1 MNIASLN
8 RDLKRRTGFTLIE
21 LLVVIAIIAIL
32 ASMLLPALSKA
43 KAKGQ
48 QTKCISNLKQLGIGM
63 AMYLNDNRDEFPGT
77 ASRNT
82 YGYHVED
89 WIYWRTNTK
98 VYPPIEKSLIAA
110 QTGSVSSNLFR
121 CPADMDDSERK
132 STGGDGNGPYF
143 YSYSLTSLGLSGTK
157 NLGMASIVDGT
168 KVYTFKSTTIKG
180 PSDKIMLAEE
190 QTSHKRAESPD
201 PGGTS
206 SIINDGRWAPAV
218 GGGGDQIT
226 LRHNKRG
233 NVGMADGHVQ
243 SMFPKEADTAARN
256 DPAF

>member
-121 CPADMDDSERK
+121 CPADMDDSER
-132 STGGDGNGPYF
+132 
-143 YSYSLTSLGLSGTK
+143 
-157 NLGMASIVDGT
+157 
-168 KVYTFKSTTIKG
+168 
-180 PSDKIMLAEE
+180 
-190 QTSHKRAESPD
+190 
-201 PGGTS
+201 
-206 SIINDGRWAPAV
+206 
-218 GGGGDQIT
+218 
-226 LRHNKRG
+226 
-233 NVGMADGHVQ
+233 
-243 SMFPKEADTAARN
+243 
-256 DPAF
+256 